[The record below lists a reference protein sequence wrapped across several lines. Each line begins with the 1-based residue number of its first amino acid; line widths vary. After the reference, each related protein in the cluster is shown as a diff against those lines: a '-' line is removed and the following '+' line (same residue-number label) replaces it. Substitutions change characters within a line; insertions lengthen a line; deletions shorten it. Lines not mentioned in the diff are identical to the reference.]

1 MFAITVFP
9 FKSVGYFSRLFFS
22 FWFIFGGQI
31 GGIFNT
37 VDRLNKSIIQKYVV
51 IQGDELLVNFFLLTL
66 SIFHYEHTTQ
76 FYLLS

>member
-1 MFAITVFP
+1 MFALTVFP
-9 FKSVGYFSRLFFS
+9 FKSVGYFFGLFFS

-51 IQGDELLVNFFLLTL
+51 IQGDE
-66 SIFHYEHTTQ
+66 
-76 FYLLS
+76 